1 MVNGHGCPTSIIRL
15 IKHLIVLESNFH
27 GAKKIILNRT
37 WPHLSDEIR
46 RIYAGQELGS
56 LLGLI
61 Q

>member
-46 RIYAGQELGS
+46 RIYAG
-56 LLGLI
+56 
-61 Q
+61 